1 MGPKTRQSVSRII
14 YIWLNHN
21 IFPAK
26 FFISSLSF
34 SLSRFSKKF
43 KSLSTSEE
51 RPGSSCFTRLKS
63 ALARSIS
70 HMKPNALPLLRIEN
84 QIVSLWMS
92 PVPRLRETCASA
104 TRKGKNCGSQRF
116 HVSIHQHWML
126 HCLICANKVI
136 WDGLTDSQSRRLK
149 EYKLKDARKTNLS
162 SLPL

>member
-1 MGPKTRQSVSRII
+1 MLHIKM
-14 YIWLNHN
+14 
-21 IFPAK
+21 IFNWVM
-26 FFISSLSF
+26 ISSCSIWRGAVTISLLCANSYFQLKTIDNCGSF

-136 WDGLTDSQSRRLK
+136 WDGLAIS
-149 EYKLKDARKTNLS
+149 
-162 SLPL
+162 PP